1 MNDDGGDD
9 ADEDHEE
16 QFECDLINPIL
27 PLINQQIICKG
38 FCSAEPTS
46 PFSDLIIFHPFL
58 SLYVYNLTFS
68 EEN

>member
-27 PLINQQIICKG
+27 PLIN
-38 FCSAEPTS
+38 
-46 PFSDLIIFHPFL
+46 
-58 SLYVYNLTFS
+58 
-68 EEN
+68 